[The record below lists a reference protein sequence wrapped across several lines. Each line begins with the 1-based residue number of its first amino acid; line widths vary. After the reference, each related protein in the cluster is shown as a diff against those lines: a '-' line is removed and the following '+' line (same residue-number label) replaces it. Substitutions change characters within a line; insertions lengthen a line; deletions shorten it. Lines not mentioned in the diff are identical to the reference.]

1 MSTVATTP
9 TVTSGTGKYD
19 SKSPEQ
25 FKSKSPDKPE
35 RISSKES
42 TSLVT
47 VGPFRPKRQPLES
60 IITTTSSKGKQVMDK
75 LENRLTMKDLNK
87 LQRVF
92 MTEGDGYDNKLALY
106 RDQFCE
112 ALSILLEKGTREE
125 YGELFD
131 KIDVAREGSVDWDKF
146 ASHMLLEFY
155 EKDDRVKS
163 TQVPQWKDLKSL
175 PSPHKDVIQKVV
187 FLKNTN
193 KYVAVSKE
201 GTISIWPQDLK
212 QSRSFKTGT
221 DTCKGRDLWITHFCA
236 LQNINKL
243 ALAFTSKEIS
253 IYDMSTKLDFNC
265 QYKIQGLP
273 YTPLSLDYWSNPNN
287 PNEALL
293 VWGDVGGFVNVI
305 FFNSANIALFER
317 PPAPAGEKQE
327 PCLSVQ
333 LQDVI
338 AEHTYKNA
346 KYTVHEAHKKEW
358 VRQVTYS
365 QYLECFISCAT
376 TNVNSMVIGWMEK
389 HTSVTPSKNQQI
401 SKEILRKSEFHIS
414 QGINAFDYNQTLN
427 LIATA
432 GVNHHVCLWNPYVVS
447 KPNGVLRGHM
457 ASVIQVHFMKS
468 RAQLISFSKDKVL
481 RIWDVQLQVC
491 IQRLAGM
498 FPKGPEVYSCLYFD
512 EQRER
517 SGLEKNRLLIT
528 FNYQLTMMEMK
539 AEIRDRIM
547 SHDKPVIAAIYN
559 STYNQVVSVCQ
570 SGILIIWMIDT
581 GQKVKQFTSAHGNAE
596 VTCLS
601 QDPTGTKLFTGS
613 TDGTVKIWDFN
624 GHNSHALECAGGQ
637 PADVGQ
643 VLNLKRSVVVVGWAR
658 YVTIFRDSAL
668 RDTGALFSQVQPSE
682 WKGGQEHPEDI
693 LCCAFTAPNTMV
705 TGSYDGEIVVWNTNS
720 EQASRH
726 LSQRSRRKML
736 KSRAKSNVSSMNR
749 DVARTSETD
758 AESRPRSRP
767 NSRPKSTSNG
777 GTKEEQNEFGFAVSR
792 LIFLESRKTNSGGGG
807 ANLMSCGGSGIVRF
821 WNTSTSSLVAEFT
834 AHANA
839 SIIMTTDKL
848 NQWLV
853 TGDADGHIKVWE
865 ITEYCMHSQT
875 DVILKS
881 SPPMKCQF
889 QAHNDMINSIDM
901 CERNE
906 RSLIITASSDCSVA
920 VHDVR
925 GNKIGI
931 FGQEEHW
938 KIETYDPAEE
948 LEDEEGNSEEEAEE
962 EGEEELELEV
972 ESVWEPDE
980 RAITE
985 PDTHRFNTWD
995 NTCLGKNY
1003 QETRVRKRERKQPGT
1018 IPNLPYLTWEKTG
1031 QAPAGPY
1038 SLQPS
1043 SGINVVYWT
1052 ALETQILL
1060 DFDPPSKP
1068 DVVTITQTANN
1079 AINIPKLPALVDT
1092 LKQPVPEKEIFPKYI
1107 LDFEAK
1113 MKSYHKMQLNQQL
1126 GGGLKGK
1133 LGAGGAGRTSLQNIG
1148 LQLGQHALK
1157 SPPKALNKSLK
1168 VPGGRKPGSRRT
1180 SVSIS
1185 EMS

>member
-19 SKSPEQ
+19 SKSPDH
-25 FKSKSPDKPE
+25 FKSKSPDKQE
-35 RISSKES
+35 K
-42 TSLVT
+42 
-47 VGPFRPKRQPLES
+47 KPL
-60 IITTTSSKGKQVMDK
+60 MDK

-87 LQRVF
+87 LQRAF

-131 KIDVAREGSVDWDKF
+131 KVDVAREGSVDWDKF

-193 KYVAVSKE
+193 KYIAVSKE
-201 GTISIWPQDLK
+201 GTISIWPQDMK

-273 YTPLSLDYWSNPNN
+273 YTPLTLDYWSNPNN

-317 PPAPAGEKQE
+317 PPAPAGEKQAWQE

-338 AEHTYKNA
+338 GEQTYKNA

-358 VRQVTYS
+358 VRQVRYS
-365 QYLECFISCAT
+365 QYLECFISCST
-376 TNVNSMVIGWMEK
+376 TNINSMVIGWMEK

-401 SKEILRKSEFHIS
+401 SKEILRKSEFHIP

-547 SHDKPVIAAIYN
+547 SHDKPVISAIYN
-559 STYNQVVSVCQ
+559 TTYNQVVSVCQ
-570 SGILIIWMIDT
+570 SGTLIIWMIDT
-581 GQKVKQFTSAHGNAE
+581 GQKVKQFSSAHGNAE

-613 TDGTVKIWDFN
+613 TDGTVKMWDFN
-624 GHNSHALECAGGQ
+624 GHNSHSLECAGGQ

-643 VLNLKRSVVVVGWAR
+643 VLNLKRSIVVVGWAR

-668 RDTGALFSQVQPSE
+668 RDTGALFAQVTPSE

-736 KSRAKSNVSSMNR
+736 KSRTKSIVSTTNR
-749 DVARTSETD
+749 DVARVSETD

-767 NSRPKSTSNG
+767 NSRPKSTTNG
-777 GTKEEQNEFGFAVSR
+777 GTKEEQKEFGFAVSR
-792 LIFLESRKTNSGGGG
+792 LIFLESRKTNSGGGS
-807 ANLMSCGGSGIVRF
+807 ANLMSCGGSGMVRF
-821 WNTSTSSLVAEFT
+821 WNTSTSSLAAEFQ
-834 AHANA
+834 AHTNG
-839 SIIMTTDKL
+839 SIIMATDKL

-853 TGDADGHIKVWE
+853 TGDADGLIKVWE

-881 SPPMKCQF
+881 SPPMKCQY
-889 QAHNDMINSIDM
+889 QAHTDMINSIDM

-920 VHDVR
+920 VFDVR
-925 GNKIGI
+925 GNKIGV

-948 LEDEEGNSEEEAEE
+948 LEDEEGNSEEEPEDEE
-962 EGEEELELEV
+962 EEELEVEV

-985 PDTHRFNTWD
+985 PGTHRINTWD
-995 NTCLGKNY
+995 STCLGKNY

-1038 SLQPS
+1038 S
-1043 SGINVVYWT
+1043 
-1052 ALETQILL
+1052 ALETQVLL

-1068 DVVTITQTANN
+1068 DVVSMTQTASHP
-1079 AINIPKLPALVDT
+1079 INIPKLPALVDRRHIFKRSVS

-1126 GGGLKGK
+1126 GGGLKGR
-1133 LGAGGAGRTSLQNIG
+1133 LGVGGAGRTSLQNIG

-1168 VPGGRKPGSRRT
+1168 VGMRKPGSRRT

>member
-19 SKSPEQ
+19 SKSPDH
-25 FKSKSPDKPE
+25 FKSKSPDKQE
-35 RISSKES
+35 K
-42 TSLVT
+42 
-47 VGPFRPKRQPLES
+47 KPL
-60 IITTTSSKGKQVMDK
+60 MDK

-87 LQRVF
+87 LQRAF

-131 KIDVAREGSVDWDKF
+131 KVDVAREGSVDWDKF

-193 KYVAVSKE
+193 KYIAVSKE
-201 GTISIWPQDLK
+201 GTISIWPQDMK

-273 YTPLSLDYWSNPNN
+273 YTPLTLDYWSNPNN

-317 PPAPAGEKQE
+317 PPAPAGEKQAWQE

-338 AEHTYKNA
+338 GEQTYKNA

-358 VRQVTYS
+358 VRQVRYS
-365 QYLECFISCAT
+365 QYLECFISCST
-376 TNVNSMVIGWMEK
+376 TNINSMVIGWMEK

-401 SKEILRKSEFHIS
+401 SKEILRKSEFHIP

-547 SHDKPVIAAIYN
+547 SHDKPVISAIYN
-559 STYNQVVSVCQ
+559 TTYNQVVSVCQ
-570 SGILIIWMIDT
+570 SGTLIIWMIDT
-581 GQKVKQFTSAHGNAE
+581 GQKVKQFSSAHGNAE

-613 TDGTVKIWDFN
+613 TDGTVKMWDFN
-624 GHNSHALECAGGQ
+624 GHNSHSLECAGGQ

-643 VLNLKRSVVVVGWAR
+643 VLNLKRSIVVVGWAR

-668 RDTGALFSQVQPSE
+668 RDTGALFAQVTPSE

-736 KSRAKSNVSSMNR
+736 KSRTKSIVSTTNR
-749 DVARTSETD
+749 DVARVSETD

-767 NSRPKSTSNG
+767 NSRPKSTTNG
-777 GTKEEQNEFGFAVSR
+777 GTKEEQKEFGFAVSR
-792 LIFLESRKTNSGGGG
+792 LIFLESRKTNSGGGS
-807 ANLMSCGGSGIVRF
+807 ANLMSCGGSGMVRF
-821 WNTSTSSLVAEFT
+821 WNTSTSSLAAEFQ
-834 AHANA
+834 AHTNG
-839 SIIMTTDKL
+839 SIIMATDKL

-853 TGDADGHIKVWE
+853 TGDADGLIKVWE

-881 SPPMKCQF
+881 SPPMKCQY
-889 QAHNDMINSIDM
+889 QAHTDMINSIDM

-920 VHDVR
+920 VFDVR
-925 GNKIGI
+925 GNKIGV

-948 LEDEEGNSEEEAEE
+948 LEDEEGNSEEEPEDEE
-962 EGEEELELEV
+962 EEELEVEV

-985 PDTHRFNTWD
+985 PGTHRINTWD
-995 NTCLGKNY
+995 STCLGKNY

-1038 SLQPS
+1038 SHQNLGVGMPFD
-1043 SGINVVYWT
+1043 VHYMYR
-1052 ALETQILL
+1052 ALETQVLL

-1068 DVVTITQTANN
+1068 DVVSMTQTASHP
-1079 AINIPKLPALVDT
+1079 INIPKLPALVDT

-1126 GGGLKGK
+1126 GGGLKGR
-1133 LGAGGAGRTSLQNIG
+1133 LGVGGAGRTSLQNIG

-1168 VPGGRKPGSRRT
+1168 VGMRKPGSRRT

>member
-19 SKSPEQ
+19 SKSPDH
-25 FKSKSPDKPE
+25 FKSKSPDKQE
-35 RISSKES
+35 K
-42 TSLVT
+42 
-47 VGPFRPKRQPLES
+47 KPL
-60 IITTTSSKGKQVMDK
+60 MDK

-87 LQRVF
+87 LQRAF

-131 KIDVAREGSVDWDKF
+131 KVDVAREGSVDWDKF

-193 KYVAVSKE
+193 KYIAVSKE
-201 GTISIWPQDLK
+201 GTISIWPQDMK

-273 YTPLSLDYWSNPNN
+273 YTPLTLDYWSNPNN

-317 PPAPAGEKQE
+317 PPAPAGEKQAWQE

-338 AEHTYKNA
+338 GEQTYKNA

-358 VRQVTYS
+358 VRQVRYS
-365 QYLECFISCAT
+365 QYLECFISCST
-376 TNVNSMVIGWMEK
+376 TNINSMVIGWMEK

-401 SKEILRKSEFHIS
+401 SKEILRKSEFHIP

-547 SHDKPVIAAIYN
+547 SHDKPVISAIYN
-559 STYNQVVSVCQ
+559 TTYNQVVSVCQ
-570 SGILIIWMIDT
+570 SGTLIIWMIDT
-581 GQKVKQFTSAHGNAE
+581 GQKVKQFSSAHGNAE

-613 TDGTVKIWDFN
+613 TDGTVKMWDFN
-624 GHNSHALECAGGQ
+624 GHNSHSLECAGGQ

-643 VLNLKRSVVVVGWAR
+643 VLNLKRSIVVVGWAR

-668 RDTGALFSQVQPSE
+668 RDTGALFAQVTPSE

-736 KSRAKSNVSSMNR
+736 KSRTKSIVSTTNR
-749 DVARTSETD
+749 DVARVSETD

-767 NSRPKSTSNG
+767 NSRPKSTTNG
-777 GTKEEQNEFGFAVSR
+777 GTKEEQKEFGFAVSR
-792 LIFLESRKTNSGGGG
+792 LIFLESRKTNSGGGS
-807 ANLMSCGGSGIVRF
+807 ANLMSCGGSGMVRF
-821 WNTSTSSLVAEFT
+821 WNTSTSSLAAEFQ
-834 AHANA
+834 AHTNG
-839 SIIMTTDKL
+839 SIIMATDKL

-853 TGDADGHIKVWE
+853 TGDADGLIKVWE

-881 SPPMKCQF
+881 SPPMKCQY
-889 QAHNDMINSIDM
+889 QAHTDMINSIDM

-920 VHDVR
+920 VFDVR
-925 GNKIGI
+925 GNKIGV

-948 LEDEEGNSEEEAEE
+948 LEDEEGNSEEEPEDEE
-962 EGEEELELEV
+962 EEELEVEV

-985 PDTHRFNTWD
+985 PGTHRINTWD
-995 NTCLGKNY
+995 STCLGKNY

-1038 SLQPS
+1038 S
-1043 SGINVVYWT
+1043 
-1052 ALETQILL
+1052 ALETQVLL

-1068 DVVTITQTANN
+1068 DVVSMTQTASHP
-1079 AINIPKLPALVDT
+1079 INIPKLPALVDT

-1126 GGGLKGK
+1126 GGGLKGR
-1133 LGAGGAGRTSLQNIG
+1133 LGVGGAGRTSLQNIG

-1168 VPGGRKPGSRRT
+1168 VGMRKPGSRRT